1 MTEPVIQ
8 ASPNPL
14 LQVRLGD
21 DLSRHGAI
29 WAVVRRREPC

>member
-1 MTEPVIQ
+1 MMEPVIL
-8 ASPNPL
+8 ASPCPR